1 MVHTFSGPMRVQLS
15 GSHFYRESCDC
26 YKRIGGKRLRAS
38 GFWHCSRLRLPAWG
52 RYISDHQRNRTP
64 VRQFDA
70 SHRKSMQKSKFGCWL
85 AGSHSVTRILT
96 GWENPNGIMDQRN
109 LLHGWQILRQILI
122 SGCFFIHTH
131 TTREKGSGCCCLA
144 ARRGACRD
152 PQCRMKK
159 QQQLAARRKNLKPQQ
174 HPGGF
179 CSKVGIPSLER
190 RC

>member
-15 GSHFYRESCDC
+15 GSHFYREPCDC

-144 ARRGACRD
+144 ARRCMQRSAVSNE
-152 PQCRMKK
+152 K
-159 QQQLAARRKNLKPQQ
+159 AAAATSTALCARLRP
-174 HPGGF
+174 
-179 CSKVGIPSLER
+179 
-190 RC
+190 